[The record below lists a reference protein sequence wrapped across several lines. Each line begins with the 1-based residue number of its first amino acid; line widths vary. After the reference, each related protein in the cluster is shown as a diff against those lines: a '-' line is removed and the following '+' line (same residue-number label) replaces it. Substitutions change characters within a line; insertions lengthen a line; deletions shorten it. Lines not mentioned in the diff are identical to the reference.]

1 MTGVQTCA
9 LPISGKT
16 GTTKKIID
24 GQYADRRYI
33 ASFAGF
39 APANKPR
46 FVMVVVI
53 DDPKGEHY
61 YGGRIAAPVFSK
73 VMTRALHLFN
83 VPPQPPLSLQQTYEV
98 VDASY

>member
-1 MTGVQTCA
+1 
-9 LPISGKT
+9 
-16 GTTKKIID
+16 
-24 GQYADRRYI
+24 
-33 ASFAGF
+33 
-39 APANKPR
+39 
-46 FVMVVVI
+46 MVVVI